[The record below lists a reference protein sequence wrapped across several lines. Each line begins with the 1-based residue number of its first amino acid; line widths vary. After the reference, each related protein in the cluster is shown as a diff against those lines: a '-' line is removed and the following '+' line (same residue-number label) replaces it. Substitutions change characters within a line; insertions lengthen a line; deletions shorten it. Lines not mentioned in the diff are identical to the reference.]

1 MTALRTGSGAGAV
14 RSPSYDPAHSQSW
27 CGLQMQGWRVAL
39 AVIGSLVAANG
50 ALWWVLARNLTA
62 HVYPTN
68 ADSIAIL
75 MFEGLLVSTLILL
88 PVLVALWLPRSRRVW
103 RGLRLRLAVL
113 SALLAL
119 SYAESWTVLHH
130 YAAAPGFVAVALVC
144 GWIAGS
150 ARMVALSP

>member
-1 MTALRTGSGAGAV
+1 MTALRTGSGAGTV
-14 RSPSYDPAHSQSW
+14 RPPSYDPAHSQSW
-27 CGLQMQGWRVAL
+27 CGLQMQGWRAAL

-50 ALWWVLARNLTA
+50 ALWWVLARNLAA

-75 MFEGLLVSTLILL
+75 MLEGLLVSTLILL
-88 PVLVALWLPRSRRVW
+88 PVLVALWLPRSRRFW
-103 RGLRLRLAVL
+103 RGLRLGLAVL

-119 SYAESWTVLHH
+119 SYAESWTVPHH

-150 ARMVALSP
+150 ARKGALRP